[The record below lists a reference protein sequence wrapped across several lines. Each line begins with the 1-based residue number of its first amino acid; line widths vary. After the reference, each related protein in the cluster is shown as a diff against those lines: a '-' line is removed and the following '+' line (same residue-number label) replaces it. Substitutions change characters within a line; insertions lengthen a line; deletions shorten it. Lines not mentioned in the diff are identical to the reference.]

1 MEKNT
6 EDGKP
11 EIRKAFAYLRVSS
24 EGQVDGDGFPRQR
37 EAIKKW
43 AASHNV
49 KIVRW
54 FEEKGVS
61 GTKEL
66 TDRPALSE
74 LMVALMSNGV
84 RLVVVEKL
92 DRIARDQ
99 MVQEGIIQSLLKE
112 GFELVSAAPGE
123 ENLCGNEPGRKLMR
137 TIMGAI
143 AEYDKQMIV
152 LKLRA
157 ARSRTKAKE
166 GRCEGRKPFGHYE
179 NEREVLTR
187 MSDLHAGGGNW
198 ETIAA
203 TLNNEGIK
211 TRSGGKW
218 FPATVRKILI
228 RKQSGNNFQT
238 VPASNEPESHIA

>member
-1 MEKNT
+1 MEIHA
-6 EDGKP
+6 ERGKP

-24 EGQVDGDGFPRQR
+24 DGQVGGDGFPRQR

-43 AASHNV
+43 AASHSV

-66 TDRPALSE
+66 TDRPALSD

-84 RLVVVEKL
+84 RVVVVEKL

-166 GRCEGRKPFGHYE
+166 GRCEGRKPFGHYDGE
-179 NEREVLTR
+179 AAILARIRE
-187 MSDLHAGGGNW
+187 LHGSGGNY
-198 ETIAA
+198 
-203 TLNNEGIK
+203 EGITK
-211 TRSGGKW
+211 NLNEAGIETRSGGKW
-218 FPATVRKILI
+218 YPATVRRIVLSTA
-228 RKQSGNNFQT
+228 RQ
-238 VPASNEPESHIA
+238 

>member
-1 MEKNT
+1 METLT
-6 EDGKP
+6 ENGEP
-11 EIRKAFAYLRVSS
+11 EVRKAFAYLRVSS

-54 FEEKGVS
+54 FEERGVS

-66 TDRPALSE
+66 TDRPALSD

-84 RLVVVEKL
+84 RIVVVEKL

-112 GFELVSAAPGE
+112 GFEFVSAAPGE

-157 ARSRTKAKE
+157 ARGRTKARE
-166 GRCEGRKPFGHYE
+166 GRCEGRKPFGHYDGE
-179 NEREVLTR
+179 AAILARIRELQTQGLNYEQ
-187 MSDLHAGGGNW
+187 SSK
-198 ETIAA
+198 
-203 TLNNEGIK
+203 TLNTEGLK
-211 TRSGGKW
+211 SRSGKLW
-218 FPATVRKILI
+218 YPATIRRILL
-228 RKQSGNNFQT
+228 N
-238 VPASNEPESHIA
+238 AA

>member
-1 MEKNT
+1 MEKHADN
-6 EDGKP
+6 GKP
-11 EIRKAFAYLRVSS
+11 EVKKAFAYLRVSS

-54 FEEKGVS
+54 FEERGVS
-61 GTKEL
+61 GAKEL

-84 RLVVVEKL
+84 RLAVVEKL

-112 GFELVSAAPGE
+112 GFELASAAAGE

-166 GRCEGRKPFGHYE
+166 GRCEGRKPFGHYDGE
-179 NEREVLTR
+179 AAILGRIRE
-187 MSDLHAGGGNW
+187 LHAQGSNY
-198 ETIAA
+198 EKAA
-203 TLNNEGIK
+203 QTLNAEGIK
-211 TRSGGKW
+211 TRSGGLW
-218 FPATVRKILI
+218 YPATIRRILLH
-228 RKQSGNNFQT
+228 
-238 VPASNEPESHIA
+238 AA

>member
-1 MEKNT
+1 MENT
-6 EDGKP
+6 AENTKP
-11 EIRKAFAYLRVSS
+11 EVRKAFAYLRVSS
-24 EGQVDGDGFPRQR
+24 NGQVEGDGFPRQR

-54 FEEKGVS
+54 FEERGVS

-66 TDRPALSE
+66 TDRPALSD

-99 MVQEGIIQSLLKE
+99 MLQETIIQALISRD
-112 GFELVSAAPGE
+112 FELISATAGE
-123 ENLCGNEPGRKLMR
+123 ENLCGNDPGRKLMR
-137 TIMGAI
+137 TVMGAF
-143 AEYDKQMIV
+143 AEYEKQMIV
-152 LKLRA
+152 LKLRV
-157 ARSRTKAKE
+157 ARQRKRMKE
-166 GRCEGRKPFGHYE
+166 GRCEGHKPYGHYE
-179 NEREVLTR
+179 GEQKVLNQMRELYAV
-187 MSDLHAGGGNW
+187 GGNW
-198 ETIAA
+198 EAISAA
-203 TLNNEGIK
+203 LNNEGIK

-228 RKQSGNNFQT
+228 RK
-238 VPASNEPESHIA
+238 

>member
-1 MEKNT
+1 MENHT
-6 EDGKP
+6 ENAKP
-11 EIRKAFAYLRVSS
+11 EVRKAFAYLRVSS

-54 FEEKGVS
+54 FEERGVS

-66 TDRPALSE
+66 TDRPAMAE
-74 LMVALMSNGV
+74 MMVALMSNGV

-166 GRCEGRKPFGHYE
+166 GRCEGRKPFGHYNGE
-179 NEREVLTR
+179 AAILARIR
-187 MSDLHAGGGNW
+187 KLHAQGLNY
-198 ETIAA
+198 EQSSK
-203 TLNNEGIK
+203 TLNMEGLK
-211 TRSGGKW
+211 SRSGKLW
-218 FPATVRKILI
+218 YPATIRRILLNA
-228 RKQSGNNFQT
+228 G
-238 VPASNEPESHIA
+238 